1 MSKKSYVIK
10 RRAPMFNHILNN
22 DFASIVK
29 GRRSVRNYDENI
41 KISKEEISEI
51 ISESSLAPSS
61 ANMQPWRVIVVD
73 TPEGKEKLRPLVR
86 FNTLQ
91 NDTSSAML
99 LIFGDTKSYLYAE
112 EIYNTAVEQ
121 GKMPAEVRDSQLET
135 ILSMYPT
142 LPKELKVEIAKV
154 DSSLFAMQLML
165 VARAHGYDTNP
176 MAGFEVDQV
185 AKAFDLDEERYAPV
199 MIISIGKAKEDGHE
213 SVRLSSDKIT
223 FWR

>member
-1 MSKKSYVIK
+1 
-10 RRAPMFNHILNN
+10 MFNHIQNN
-22 DFASIVK
+22 DFANIVM
-29 GRRSVRNYDENI
+29 GRRSVRNYDENF
-41 KISKEEISEI
+41 KISKEEMSDMISEA
-51 ISESSLAPSS
+51 SLAPSS

-99 LIFGDTKSYLYAE
+99 LIFGDTQSYLYAE

-121 GKMPAEVRDSQLET
+121 GKMPAEVRDRQLET
-135 ILSMYPT
+135 ILSLFPT
-142 LPKELKVEIAKV
+142 LSREMKVEIAKI
-154 DSSLFAMQLML
+154 DSSLFAMQFML

-176 MAGFEVDQV
+176 MAGFEADQL
-185 AKAFDLDEERYAPV
+185 AKVFDVDEERYAPV
-199 MIISIGKAKEDGHE
+199 MVISLGKAKEDGHE
-213 SVRLSSDKIT
+213 SVRLEPDKIT

>member
-1 MSKKSYVIK
+1 
-10 RRAPMFNHILNN
+10 MFNHIQNN
-22 DFASIVK
+22 DFTNIVM
-29 GRRSVRNYDENI
+29 GRRSVRNYDENY
-41 KISKEEISEI
+41 KISKEEMSDMISEA
-51 ISESSLAPSS
+51 SLAPSS

-99 LIFGDTKSYLYAE
+99 LIFGDTQSYLYAE

-121 GKMPAEVRDSQLET
+121 GKMPAEVRDRQLET
-135 ILSMYPT
+135 ILSLFPT
-142 LPKELKVEIAKV
+142 LSREMKVEIAKI
-154 DSSLFAMQLML
+154 DSSLFAMQFML

-176 MAGFEVDQV
+176 MAGFEADQL
-185 AKAFDLDEERYAPV
+185 AKAFDVDEERYAPV
-199 MIISIGKAKEDGHE
+199 MVISLGKAKEDGHE
-213 SVRLSSDKIT
+213 SVRLEPDKIT

>member
-1 MSKKSYVIK
+1 
-10 RRAPMFNHILNN
+10 MFNSIQNN
-22 DFASIVK
+22 DFTHIVK
-29 GRRSVRNYDENI
+29 GRRSVRHYDENF
-41 KISKEEISEI
+41 KISKEEIHEM
-51 ISESSLAPSS
+51 ISEASLAPSS
-61 ANMQPWRVIVVD
+61 ANLQPWRVVVVD

-99 LIFGDTKSYLYAE
+99 LIFGDTQSYLNVE

-121 GKMPAEVRDSQLET
+121 GKMPAEVRDSQLKT

-142 LPKELKVEIAKV
+142 LPQEIKVEVAKI
-154 DSSLFAMQLML
+154 DSSLFAMQFML

-199 MIISIGKAKEDGHE
+199 MMISIGKAKEDGYE

>member
-1 MSKKSYVIK
+1 
-10 RRAPMFNHILNN
+10 MFNHIQNN
-22 DFASIVK
+22 DFVNIVM
-29 GRRSVRNYDENI
+29 GRRSVRNYDENF
-41 KISKEEISEI
+41 KISKEEMSDMISEA
-51 ISESSLAPSS
+51 SLAPSS

-99 LIFGDTKSYLYAE
+99 LIFGDTQSYLYAE

-121 GKMPAEVRDSQLET
+121 GKMPAEVRDRQLET
-135 ILSMYPT
+135 ILSLFPT
-142 LPKELKVEIAKV
+142 LSREMKVEIAKI
-154 DSSLFAMQLML
+154 DSSLFAMQFML

-176 MAGFEVDQV
+176 MAGFEADQL
-185 AKAFDLDEERYAPV
+185 AKAFDVDEERYAPV
-199 MIISIGKAKEDGHE
+199 MIISLGKAKEDGHE
-213 SVRLSSDKIT
+213 SVRLEPDKIT

>member
-1 MSKKSYVIK
+1 
-10 RRAPMFNHILNN
+10 MFNNILNN

-29 GRRSVRNYDENI
+29 GRRSVRHYDESI
-41 KISKEEISEI
+41 KISKEEISEM
-51 ISESSLAPSS
+51 ISEASLAPSS
-61 ANMQPWRVIVVD
+61 ANMQPWRVVVVD
-73 TPEGKEKLRPLVR
+73 TPEGKDKLRPLVR
-86 FNTLQ
+86 FNTAQ

-99 LIFGDTKSYLYAE
+99 LIFGDTQSELIVE

-121 GKMPAEVRDSQLET
+121 GKMPAEVRDRQLGA

-142 LPKELKVEIAKV
+142 LPREIKVEVAKV

-185 AKAFDLDEERYAPV
+185 AKAFDLDEERYVPV
-199 MIISIGKAKEDGHE
+199 MIISLGKAKEEGHE

-223 FWR
+223 FWK

>member
-1 MSKKSYVIK
+1 
-10 RRAPMFNHILNN
+10 MFNHILNN
-22 DFASIVK
+22 DFANIVK
-29 GRRSVRNYDENI
+29 GRRSVRQYDETI

-51 ISESSLAPSS
+51 IMEASLAPSS
-61 ANMQPWRVIVVD
+61 ANMQPWRVIVVN
-73 TPEGKEKLRPLVR
+73 TQEGKEKLRPLVR

-99 LIFGDTKSYLYAE
+99 LIFGDTQSYLYAE

-135 ILSMYPT
+135 ILTMFPT
-142 LPKELKVEIAKV
+142 LSKEMKVEVAKV

-176 MAGFEVDQV
+176 MAGFEVDQL

-199 MIISIGKAKEDGHE
+199 MIVSIGKAKEEGYE
-213 SVRLSSDKIT
+213 TVRLDSDKIT

>member
-1 MSKKSYVIK
+1 
-10 RRAPMFNHILNN
+10 MFNHILNN

-29 GRRSVRNYDENI
+29 GRRSVRNYDETI
-41 KISKEEISEI
+41 KISKEEMSEI
-51 ISESSLAPSS
+51 ISEASLAPSS

-73 TPEGKEKLRPLVR
+73 TPQGKEKLRPLVR

-99 LIFGDTKSYLYAE
+99 LIFGDTQSYLYVE

-121 GKMPAEVRDSQLET
+121 GKMPAEVRDSQLTT

-142 LPKELKVEIAKV
+142 LPKETKVEIAKV

-185 AKAFDLDEERYAPV
+185 AKAFDLDEERYVPV
-199 MIISIGKAKEDGHE
+199 MIISIGKAKEEGYE

>member
-1 MSKKSYVIK
+1 
-10 RRAPMFNHILNN
+10 MFNHILNN
-22 DFASIVK
+22 DFTSIVK

-41 KISKEEISEI
+41 KISRDEINEI
-51 ISESSLAPSS
+51 ISEASLAPSS
-61 ANMQPWRVIVVD
+61 ANMQPWRVLVVD

-99 LIFGDTKSYLYAE
+99 LIFGDTQSYLHVE

-121 GKMPAEVRDSQLET
+121 GKMPAEVRDSQLGT

-142 LPKELKVEIAKV
+142 LPKEVKIEVAKV

-165 VARAHGYDTNP
+165 VARAHGYDTNA

-199 MIISIGKAKEDGHE
+199 MIISIGKAKEEGYE

>member
-1 MSKKSYVIK
+1 
-10 RRAPMFNHILNN
+10 MFDHIQTN

-29 GRRSVRNYDENI
+29 GRRSVRHYDENF
-41 KISKEEISEI
+41 KISRDEMNEMIAEA
-51 ISESSLAPSS
+51 SLAPSS
-61 ANMQPWRVIVVD
+61 ANMQPWRVVVVD

-86 FNTLQ
+86 FNTVQ

-99 LIFGDTKSYLYAE
+99 IIFGDTQSYLNAE

-121 GKMPAEVRDSQLET
+121 GKMPAEVRDSQLKT
-135 ILSMYPT
+135 ILSMYPA
-142 LPKELKVEIAKV
+142 LPQEIKVEVAKV
-154 DSSLFAMQLML
+154 DSSLFAMQFML

-199 MIISIGKAKEDGHE
+199 MMISIGKAKVDGYE

>member
-1 MSKKSYVIK
+1 
-10 RRAPMFNHILNN
+10 MFNHIQNN
-22 DFASIVK
+22 DFANIVM
-29 GRRSVRNYDENI
+29 GRRSVRNYDENY
-41 KISKEEISEI
+41 KISKEEMSDMISEA
-51 ISESSLAPSS
+51 SLAPSS

-121 GKMPAEVRDSQLET
+121 GKMPAEVRDRQLET
-135 ILSMYPT
+135 ILSLFPT
-142 LPKELKVEIAKV
+142 LSREMKVEIAKI
-154 DSSLFAMQLML
+154 DSSLFAMQFML

-176 MAGFEVDQV
+176 MAGFEADQL
-185 AKAFDLDEERYAPV
+185 AKAFDVDEERYAPV
-199 MIISIGKAKEDGHE
+199 MVISLGKAKEDGHE
-213 SVRLSSDKIT
+213 SVRLEPDKIT

>member
-1 MSKKSYVIK
+1 
-10 RRAPMFNHILNN
+10 MFSHIQNN
-22 DFASIVK
+22 DFANIVM
-29 GRRSVRNYDENI
+29 GRRSVRNYDENF
-41 KISKEEISEI
+41 KISKEEMSDMISEA
-51 ISESSLAPSS
+51 SLAPSS

-99 LIFGDTKSYLYAE
+99 LIFGDTQSYLYAE

-121 GKMPAEVRDSQLET
+121 GKMPAEVRDRQLET
-135 ILSMYPT
+135 ILSLFPT
-142 LPKELKVEIAKV
+142 LSREMKVEIAKI
-154 DSSLFAMQLML
+154 DSSLFAMQFML

-176 MAGFEVDQV
+176 MAGFEADQL

-199 MIISIGKAKEDGHE
+199 MIISLGKAKEDGHE
-213 SVRLSSDKIT
+213 SVRLEPDKIT

>member
-1 MSKKSYVIK
+1 
-10 RRAPMFNHILNN
+10 MFNNIQNN
-22 DFASIVK
+22 DFANIVK

-41 KISKEEISEI
+41 KISKEEIGEI
-51 ISESSLAPSS
+51 ISEASLAPSS

-99 LIFGDTKSYLYAE
+99 LIFGDTESYLYAE

-135 ILSMYPT
+135 ILTMFPT
-142 LPKELKVEIAKV
+142 LSKELKVEVAKI

-176 MAGFEVDQV
+176 MAGFEVDQL

-199 MIISIGKAKEDGHE
+199 MIISIGKAKETGHE
-213 SVRLSSDKIT
+213 SVRLGSDKIT

>member
-1 MSKKSYVIK
+1 
-10 RRAPMFNHILNN
+10 MFNHFLNN
-22 DFASIVK
+22 DFANIVK
-29 GRRSVRNYDENI
+29 GRRSVRKYDENI
-41 KISKEEISEI
+41 KISKEEMSEMISEA
-51 ISESSLAPSS
+51 SLAPSS

-99 LIFGDTKSYLYAE
+99 LIFGDTQSYLYAE

-121 GKMPAEVRDSQLET
+121 GKMPAEVRDRQLET
-135 ILSMYPT
+135 ILSMYPA
-142 LPKELKVEIAKV
+142 LSKELKVEVAKV

-176 MAGFEVDQV
+176 MAGFEADQL
-185 AKAFDLDEERYAPV
+185 AKAFDLNEERYAPV
-199 MIISIGKAKEDGHE
+199 IAVILVENQKRTWTILPGSFCLHMKKYDDIIRSRLRMIE
-213 SVRLSSDKIT
+213 
-223 FWR
+223 

>member
-1 MSKKSYVIK
+1 
-10 RRAPMFNHILNN
+10 MFNHILNN

-51 ISESSLAPSS
+51 ISEAGLAPSS

-99 LIFGDTKSYLYAE
+99 LIFGDTQSYLYVE

-142 LPKELKVEIAKV
+142 LPKELKIEIAKV

-199 MIISIGKAKEDGHE
+199 MIISIGKAKEEGYE

>member
-1 MSKKSYVIK
+1 
-10 RRAPMFNHILNN
+10 MFNHILNN

-29 GRRSVRNYDENI
+29 GRRSVRHYDEHI
-41 KISKEEISEI
+41 KISKEELSEI
-51 ISESSLAPSS
+51 ISEASLAPSS
-61 ANMQPWRVIVVD
+61 ANMQPWRIVVVD
-73 TPEGKEKLRPLVR
+73 TPEGKEKLRPLMR

-99 LIFGDTKSYLYAE
+99 IIFGDTQSYLHVE

-142 LPKELKVEIAKV
+142 LPHNIKVEIAKV

-185 AKAFDLDEERYAPV
+185 AQAFDLDGQRYVPV
-199 MIISIGKAKEDGHE
+199 MVISIGKAKEEGYA

>member
-1 MSKKSYVIK
+1 
-10 RRAPMFNHILNN
+10 MFNHIQNN

-29 GRRSVRNYDENI
+29 GRRSVRNYDENV
-41 KISKEEISEI
+41 KISKDELREI
-51 ISESSLAPSS
+51 ISEASLAPSS
-61 ANMQPWRVIVVD
+61 ANMQPWRVVVVD

-99 LIFGDTKSYLYAE
+99 ILFGDIQSYDYAK
-112 EIYNTAVEQ
+112 EIYDAAVEQ
-121 GKMPAEVRDSQLET
+121 GKMPPEVRDSQLNT
-135 ILSMYPT
+135 ILSMFPT
-142 LPKELKVEIAKV
+142 LPRELLVEVAKI

-176 MAGFEVDQV
+176 MAGFETDQV
-185 AKAFDLDEERYAPV
+185 AKAFDLDEDRYVPV
-199 MIISIGKAKEDGHE
+199 MIISIGKAKEEGYA
-213 SVRLSSDKIT
+213 SVRLDSEKIT

>member
-1 MSKKSYVIK
+1 
-10 RRAPMFNHILNN
+10 MFNHIQNN
-22 DFASIVK
+22 DFVNIVK
-29 GRRSVRNYDENI
+29 GRRSVRNYDDNF
-41 KISKEEISEI
+41 KISKEEMNVMISEA
-51 ISESSLAPSS
+51 SLAPSS
-61 ANMQPWRVIVVD
+61 ANMQPWRVMVVD

-99 LIFGDTKSYLYAE
+99 LVFGDTQSYLYAE

-121 GKMPAEVRDSQLET
+121 GKLPAEVRDSQLKT

-142 LPKELKVEIAKV
+142 LPKEMKVEIAKI

-185 AKAFDLDEERYAPV
+185 AKVFDLDEERYAPV
-199 MIISIGKAKEDGHE
+199 MIISIGKAKEEGYE

>member
-1 MSKKSYVIK
+1 
-10 RRAPMFNHILNN
+10 MFNHIQNN
-22 DFASIVK
+22 DFANIVM
-29 GRRSVRNYDENI
+29 GRRSVRNYDENF
-41 KISKEEISEI
+41 KISKEEMSDMISEA
-51 ISESSLAPSS
+51 SLAPSS

-99 LIFGDTKSYLYAE
+99 LIFGDTQSYLYAE

-121 GKMPAEVRDSQLET
+121 GKMPAEVRDRQLET
-135 ILSMYPT
+135 ILSLFPT
-142 LPKELKVEIAKV
+142 LSREMKVEIAKI
-154 DSSLFAMQLML
+154 DSSLFAMQFML

-176 MAGFEVDQV
+176 MAGFEADQL
-185 AKAFDLDEERYAPV
+185 AKAFDVDEERYAPV
-199 MIISIGKAKEDGHE
+199 MIISLGKAKEDGHE
-213 SVRLSSDKIT
+213 SVRLVPDKII

>member
-1 MSKKSYVIK
+1 
-10 RRAPMFNHILNN
+10 MFNNIQNN
-22 DFASIVK
+22 DFANIVK

-41 KISKEEISEI
+41 KISKEEIGEI
-51 ISESSLAPSS
+51 ISEASLAPSS

-73 TPEGKEKLRPLVR
+73 TPEGKEKLRPLMR

-99 LIFGDTKSYLYAE
+99 LIFGDTESYLYAE

-121 GKMPAEVRDSQLET
+121 GKMPSEVRDSQLKT
-135 ILSMYPT
+135 ILTMFPT
-142 LPKELKVEIAKV
+142 LSKELKVEIAKI

-165 VARAHGYDTNP
+165 AARAHGYDTNP
-176 MAGFEVDQV
+176 MAGFEVDLL

-199 MIISIGKAKEDGHE
+199 MIISIGKAKEAGHE
-213 SVRLSSDKIT
+213 SVRLGLDKIT